1 MHKNRFTRVG
11 FILAAAGSAVGLG
24 NIWKFPYITGDN
36 GGGVFVLVYLATV
49 FLIGMSIFIGEVL
62 LGSQVH
68 KDGVSTFE
76 ILAPKNKKYWKYSG
90 FTFLTGFLILT
101 FYSVVIGW
109 IFNYIV
115 LSLTALPTSFKDSE
129 NLFSGFLKNDIYTQ
143 LIYYT
148 LTFILIALTIANGVK
163 KGIERLNNIL
173 MPALILILIALLIYA
188 IQLDG
193 FMKAVDFMFYPNFEK
208 FKSGSI
214 IVAVGHAFF
223 TLSIGMVTILT
234 YAASLDKN
242 VNIVKAS
249 IWVVVMDT
257 LIAIVAGLIIF
268 SITFTAGQEPSK
280 GAGLVFIT
288 LPAIFYEMG
297 TIGIFLSFLF
307 FVALAFAA
315 ITSAVSVLEPTVMYL
330 IERKNI
336 GREKATYG
344 TAFFAYLI
352 GIVVLLSNTTAFS
365 ESLTIG
371 SKNLFD
377 WFDFISAA
385 ILLPLGGM
393 VMSIFIG
400 FVLDKEVSRNAI
412 VPYIGESYYKVWL
425 FIIRF
430 IAPIS
435 ILFIMLNELGIINIE

>member
-412 VPYIGESYYKVWL
+412 VPYIGEAYYNIWL

-435 ILFIMLNELGIINIE
+435 ILFIMLNELGIITIE

>member
-36 GGGVFVLVYLATV
+36 GGGVFVLVYLLTV

-62 LGSQVH
+62 LGSNAH

-76 ILAPKNKKYWKYSG
+76 ILAPKNKKFWKYSG

-115 LSLTALPTSFKDSE
+115 ISLTALPSSFQNSE
-129 NLFSGFLKNDIYTQ
+129 ALFSDFLKNDIYSQ
-143 LIYYT
+143 FIYYT
-148 LTFILIALTIANGVK
+148 LTFVLIALTISKGVK
-163 KGIERLNNIL
+163 KGIEKLNNIL
-173 MPALILILIALLIYA
+173 MPALIIILLILLIYS

-193 FMKAVDFMFYPNFEK
+193 FMKAVNFMFYPNFEK
-208 FKSGSI
+208 FKSGSL

-234 YAASLDKN
+234 YASSLDKD

-297 TIGIFLSFLF
+297 TIGILLSLLF
-307 FVALAFAA
+307 FIALAFAA

-330 IERKNI
+330 IERRNI
-336 GREKATYG
+336 ERKKATYG
-344 TAFFAYLI
+344 AAFFAYLI
-352 GIVVLLSNTTAFS
+352 GIVVLLSNTTIFS
-365 ESLTIG
+365 DSLTLG
-371 SKNLFD
+371 SKNIFD
-377 WFDFISAA
+377 WFDFISSA

-393 VMSIFIG
+393 IISIFIG
-400 FVLDKEVSRNAI
+400 FVLDKEISRNAI
-412 VPYIGESYYKVWL
+412 IPHIGENYYKVWL

-435 ILFIMLNELGIINIE
+435 ILFIMLNELGLIHV

>member
-365 ESLTIG
+365 DSLTIG

-412 VPYIGESYYKVWL
+412 VPYIGEAYYNIWL

>member
-336 GREKATYG
+336 GRKKATYG

-365 ESLTIG
+365 DSLTIG

-435 ILFIMLNELGIINIE
+435 ILFIMLNELGIITIE

>member
-412 VPYIGESYYKVWL
+412 VPYIGEAYYKVWL

-435 ILFIMLNELGIINIE
+435 IFFIMLNELGLINIE

>member
-129 NLFSGFLKNDIYTQ
+129 NLFSDFLKNDIYTQ

-365 ESLTIG
+365 DSLTIG

-412 VPYIGESYYKVWL
+412 VPYIGEAYYNIWL